1 MRKRKQYIV
10 AACLFGLVEV
20 GNAALPVVDNAS
32 LAQLVAQVQ
41 AMGTEIQQ
49 TLSIMTSTGGM
60 FNSMVSQA
68 LSPYMS
74 TINQISDAYGQ
85 FDSAYNTLSNE
96 VNTVRNMVQAMS
108 SFQGILGQLGINTS
122 GGIDGIIN
130 SPAFA
135 NVQNVKSQ
143 SCYNNVT
150 PGACNQLY
158 SQSIDANLA
167 AKKASADTMLKG
179 IEQAQASIDN
189 DMEQLRAMH
198 GSLKSHST
206 TGTQQALVD
215 AAAMGNQI
223 SLKLNDQ
230 LAQMRA
236 LQTAQMA
243 MAAMAQEAESA
254 EASRAKAASDKLF
267 RFTPDHQTISTPATE
282 Y

>member
-1 MRKRKQYIV
+1 MRKRFQYAV
-10 AACLFGLVEV
+10 AACLFGMIEV
-20 GNAALPVVDNAS
+20 GNAALPVIDNAS
-32 LAQLVAQVQ
+32 LAQLVSQVSY
-41 AMGTEIQQ
+41 MSTEINQ
-49 TLSIMTSTGGM
+49 TLGIMNSTGGM
-60 FNSMVSQA
+60 FSSMVTQA

-85 FDSAYNTLSNE
+85 FDSAYNSLSNE
-96 VNTVRNMVQAMS
+96 VNTVRSLVDSMS
-108 SFQGILGQLGINTS
+108 SLQGILGQLGINAS
-122 GGIDGIIN
+122 GGNKGMIN

-135 NVQNVKSQ
+135 NVQNVKNQ
-143 SCYNNVT
+143 PCYNSVT

-158 SQSIDANLA
+158 SQSIDADLA
-167 AKKASADTMLKG
+167 AKKASADTLLNG
-179 IEQAQASIDN
+179 IQQAQTSIDN
-189 DMEQLRAMH
+189 DMNQLRLMH
-198 GSLKSHST
+198 SSLKSHST

-243 MAAMAQEAESA
+243 MAAMAQESATA
-254 EASRAKAASDKLF
+254 EAARAKAASDKLF
-267 RFTPDHQTISTPATE
+267 KFTPDDQVITTPATE